1 MELDVPGTRAARR
14 TLLEQIR
21 ALPAATSVILISG
34 GVGSRGLLRRFAKSA
49 GITVSREY
57 LGIPAAASP
66 TCYVE
71 DTPEAVRY
79 FVSHVLA
86 LPRGGMAASAVL
98 AGARAAARFSWPRN
112 FLGAVVPTRI
122 ALGLTAPGDAEPGAA
137 TQSSDLIAMAGM
149 HSVVLA
155 LSKDPNAKVTVL
167 FIPSGSS
174 EPELAMKVATTES
187 AQASLAA
194 ERRVLV
200 ELRSAL
206 PGDVLA
212 TIPAVSELPHA
223 PEHLALVT
231 TALQGTPMTVRY
243 HSWHHVASPAA
254 VRQDFA
260 MAERWLAKFQASV
273 SGERNPIELH
283 NHAADILF
291 QRFGA
296 EDRFPPVMDR
306 LIAIQKRLG
315 AQRSPRTPVH
325 GDFWFGNLLLGGDEI
340 TGVVDWEAGMV
351 AGDPVRDL
359 ARFALSYALY
369 LDRHTR
375 PGRAVAGHSG
385 LTAGN
390 WGAGIEYAIGGEGW
404 FPDLFRS
411 FLQNG
416 LVRLGADPERW
427 RDVALA
433 GLADVAATADHIE
446 FARSHWRLF
455 DRLSA

>member
-200 ELRSAL
+200 EVRSAL

-212 TIPAVSELPHA
+212 TMPAVSELPHA

-273 SGERNPIELH
+273 SGEMNPIELTD
-283 NHAADILF
+283 HAAGILF

-427 RDVALA
+427 RDAVLA
-433 GLADVAATADHIE
+433 GLVDVAATADHIE